1 MRGSGINWEGGKLYS
16 RREGF
21 RQGSERLV
29 MRRKLL
35 LAGLLR
41 AAGCSSKTETGYE
54 PRHLSDS
61 MAVQRGYYAPPF
73 SKEQRLAEQER
84 ALEIQNRRPDL
95 PGRP

>member
-1 MRGSGINWEGGKLYS
+1 MRYCFI
-16 RREGF
+16 
-21 RQGSERLV
+21 
-29 MRRKLL
+29 
-35 LAGLLR
+35 LAGLVL

-73 SKEQRLAEQER
+73 SKEQRLAEQEK
-84 ALEIQNRRPDL
+84 ALEIQNRRPEL

>member
-1 MRGSGINWEGGKLYS
+1 MSD
-16 RREGF
+16 
-21 RQGSERLV
+21 SESVSMKKMLI
-29 MRRKLL
+29 
-35 LAGLLR
+35 LAGLAL

-61 MAVQRGYYAPPF
+61 LAVQRGYYAAPF
-73 SKEQRLAEQER
+73 SREQRLAEQEK